1 MKIRQDFVTNSSSV
15 SYIVTFCPSIYEAMD
30 KYLRQSRKDG
40 DDTKYARVGEL
51 MKNDLLK
58 TGTKMYLEDTIL
70 YVKRYKFDDDET
82 TYDEILNT
90 SEEEIDFETIQEND
104 LWDYIYGQFLM
115 KGDLGKIS
123 GFGVTWVE
131 TY

>member
-1 MKIRQDFVTNSSSV
+1 V